1 MRMRPEV
8 AAIISALL
16 ARTEDQLTLDMI
28 AETIGAAA
36 VSVEDIDQMI
46 QALEQQDRLAEE
58 GVRSAS
64 DELAITLGSARRL
77 RATLKRAP
85 TPEEIASDANISVAR
100 VRGALL
106 FARILQR

>member
-1 MRMRPEV
+1 MRPEL
-8 AAIISALL
+8 AAIVSTLL
-16 ARTEDQLTLDMI
+16 AREEDHLTLDTI
-28 AETIGAAA
+28 GEAIGAAK
-36 VSVEDIDQMI
+36 VSVEDIDHILQE
-46 QALEQQDRLAEE
+46 LEARGRLAEE

-64 DELAITLGSARRL
+64 DELAITLASARRL

-85 TPEEIASDANISVAR
+85 TPEEIAGEANISVSR